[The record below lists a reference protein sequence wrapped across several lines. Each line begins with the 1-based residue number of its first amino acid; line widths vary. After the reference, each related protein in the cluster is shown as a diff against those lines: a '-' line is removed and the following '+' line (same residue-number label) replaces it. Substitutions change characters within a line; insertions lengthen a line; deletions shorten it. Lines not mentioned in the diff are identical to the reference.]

1 MNMQAKSKVAI
12 VGSGFGGLSLAIRL
26 QAQGFQVH
34 LYEKR
39 EKVGGRAYQLKDK
52 GYTFDMGP
60 SLITAPEIIQ
70 SVFASA
76 GKKLEDYLDLMPLD
90 PYYRVYFHDGTFIDY
105 TGDSEQM
112 KSQMAAFNVQDAEN
126 YDAFMEDIKPIYDT
140 VITDGLGAKPF
151 DTIKSMLAFVPRF
164 LKLKAYLPV
173 HAYVKRYFKDVRHRF
188 LFSFHPLFI
197 GGNPFKAPSIYL
209 MIPYLEKK
217 DGVWFTK
224 GGMYSVV
231 EAFEK
236 VFLEL
241 GGTIHTSS
249 EVEAILVQDKQAKGL
264 RVNGV
269 DHSADLVVS
278 NADVGQTYKM
288 IEETHRPKWN
298 DKKLKKLDYTMS
310 CFLLYMGVKKKYPKL
325 EHHTLILSQRYKELI
340 RDIFD
345 NRILADDFSMYL
357 HVPTKTDPEM
367 APEGCESMYV
377 LIPVPNHKAQLDWQ
391 EIKEGFADKV
401 LSFLEEWGLS
411 ELKEHLDVL
420 HIFTPDDFAAQLNA
434 TQGNAFGVEP
444 KLLQTAY
451 FRPHNRSED
460 VEHLYMVGA
469 STHPGAG
476 VPGVMLSAETTFHCI
491 MEDAK
496 SGKLPAPTTRALLT
510 GPTSQS

>member
-288 IEETHRPKWN
+288 IEEAHRPKWN

-420 HIFTPDDFAAQLNA
+420 HIFTPDDFAAKLNA

-496 SGKLPAPTTRALLT
+496 AGKLPAPTTRALLT